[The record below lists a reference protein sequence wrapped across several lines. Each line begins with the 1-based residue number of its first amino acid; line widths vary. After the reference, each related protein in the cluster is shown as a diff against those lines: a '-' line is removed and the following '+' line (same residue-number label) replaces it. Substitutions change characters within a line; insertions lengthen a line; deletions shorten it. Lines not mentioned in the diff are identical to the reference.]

1 MRKTETEDLKT
12 RVRDFWQVNPCGTK
26 FAGAEIGTRE
36 FFDEVERHRYQTEW
50 HIPRVVGFDRW
61 RGQKVLEVGCGLGTD
76 AVNFAR
82 AGAIYTGVDLTE
94 GSIALVRKRFEM
106 EGLAAELRVA
116 DAEALPFAD
125 ESFDMVYSHGVL
137 HHTPD
142 TRRAIDEVHRV
153 LKPGGTAMVM
163 LYHKSSYNY
172 HVNIMT
178 LRRFGVRLLKFDWGP
193 RLVHK
198 ITGEEE
204 ARLRELQR
212 LYRRDPARMLSREE
226 FLSQNT
232 DGAGNPLARAY
243 TRREASAMFARFGE
257 VRTEVHFLNK
267 RWIPLLGRL
276 IPRAAER
283 RVGPNGRLAPLDNCP
298 QVKLNVTAH
307 PRQGD
312 DTR

>member
-1 MRKTETEDLKT
+1 MHKTETEDLKT

-26 FAGAEIGTRE
+26 FASAEIGTRE
-36 FFDEVERHRYQTEW
+36 FFDQVERHRYETEW
-50 HIPRVVGFDRW
+50 HIPEVVEFDRW
-61 RGQKVLEVGCGLGTD
+61 RGQRVLEVGCGLGTD

-94 GSIALVRKRFEM
+94 SSIALVRKRFEI
-106 EGLAAELRVA
+106 EGKDAELKVA
-116 DAEALPFAD
+116 DAEALPFED

-142 TRRAIDEVHRV
+142 TRRAIDELHRV
-153 LKPGGTAMVM
+153 LKPGGIAMVM

-178 LRRFGVRLLKFDWGP
+178 LRRFGARLLKFDWGP

-198 ITGEEE
+198 ITGEQE
-204 ARLRELQR
+204 ARLRELQE
-212 LYRRDPARMLSREE
+212 LYRRDPGRMISREE
-226 FLSQNT
+226 FLNQNT

-243 TRREASAMFARFGE
+243 TRREAAAMFASFCE
-257 VRTEVHFLNK
+257 VRTEAHFLNK
-267 RWIPLLGRL
+267 RWIPVLGRI

-283 RVGPNGRLAPLDNCP
+283 KLARFAGWHLWIIAR
-298 QVKLNVTAH
+298 K
-307 PRQGD
+307 
-312 DTR
+312 